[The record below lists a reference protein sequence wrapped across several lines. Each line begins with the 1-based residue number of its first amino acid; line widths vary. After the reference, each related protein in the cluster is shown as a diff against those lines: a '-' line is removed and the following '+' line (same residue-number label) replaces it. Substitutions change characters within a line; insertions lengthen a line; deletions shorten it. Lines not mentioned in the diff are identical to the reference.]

1 VGGQEVV
8 IRALIK
14 FIDERTGSAPLIR
27 KMLRYAFPDHWSFM
41 FGEIALYSFVVL
53 VGTGVFLTLFFEPSL
68 ARTTYDGSYDPLFGT
83 EVSVAYDS
91 SLRLS
96 FDVNGGLLMRQTHH
110 WAALVFVA
118 AIAVHLLRIFF
129 TGAFR
134 KPRELNYYIGLTM
147 LILALLEGFA
157 GYSLLDDLLS
167 GMGLVIAYSA
177 SMSIPLIGGDVTF
190 LIWGD
195 QFPGSDDFISR
206 LFIAHVLIFPV
217 IIGALIAIHLLMIAL
232 PHHTHFRGGG
242 ATERNVVGTPTWPGY
257 ALRSLGLLFA
267 TAGVLFLLGGLI
279 QVNPIWQYGPY
290 EIYDGTNGA
299 QPDWYM
305 GWLIGALRLM
315 PPIEPSLWGYT
326 IFPNPFFGGLL
337 LPGVLFGFLFL
348 WPTIERRVT
357 GDRAIHNLL
366 DRPRD
371 NPWRTA
377 IGAAVFTFIALIFL
391 AGSADRV
398 FVTFGIDYGT
408 QVWIFRVAVFVVPV
422 LVYLLTKRI
431 CEELRETDWHPLRG
445 PGGPTVTRTP
455 SGGFA
460 HTPVPGDARMSE
472 MRRPPGS
479 DPARSPE
486 GES

>member
-1 VGGQEVV
+1 V
-8 IRALIK
+8 IRAAIR
-14 FIDERTGSAPLIR
+14 FIDERTGSAPLLR
-27 KMLRYAFPDHWSFM
+27 KMLRYAFPDHWSFL

-53 VGTGVFLTLFFEPSL
+53 VATGVFLTLFFEPSL
-68 ARTTYDGSYDPLFGT
+68 ARTTYDGSYGPLRGV
-83 EVSVAYDS
+83 EVSLAYDS
-91 SLRLS
+91 AMRLS

-118 AIAVHLLRIFF
+118 AIAVHLMRIFF

-134 KPRELNYYIGLTM
+134 KPRDLNYYIGLTM
-147 LILALLEGFA
+147 LILALIEGFA

-167 GMGLVIAYSA
+167 GMGLAIAYA
-177 SMSIPLIGGDVTF
+177 TTLSIPVLGGDVAF

-195 QFPGSDDFISR
+195 QFPGASDFMSR
-206 LFIAHVLIFPV
+206 LFIVHVLILPV
-217 IIGALIAIHLLMIAL
+217 IIAALIGVHLLLIAL

-257 ALRSLGLLFA
+257 ALRTLGLLFA
-267 TAGVLFLLGGLI
+267 VAGVLFLLGGLV
-279 QVNPIWQYGPY
+279 QVNPIWQWGPF

-315 PPIEPSLWGYT
+315 PPIEPSLFGYT

-337 LPGVLFGFLFL
+337 VPGAVFTFLYL

-371 NPWRTA
+371 NPGRTA
-377 IGAAVFTFIALIFL
+377 IGAAVFTFIVLIFL
-391 AGSADRV
+391 AGAADRI

-408 QVWIFRVAVFVVPV
+408 QVWIFRVAVFVLPV
-422 LVYLLTKRI
+422 IVYLLTKRI
-431 CEELRETDWHPLRG
+431 CEELRETGWHPLRG
-445 PGGPTVTRTP
+445 PAGPTVTRTP
-455 SGGFA
+455 AGGFSRA
-460 HTPVPGDARMSE
+460 PVSGRARVSE
-472 MRRPPGS
+472 SRRPPES
-479 DPARSPE
+479 DSA
-486 GES
+486 

>member
-1 VGGQEVV
+1 V

-68 ARTTYDGSYDPLFGT
+68 ARTTYDGSYDPLFGA

-217 IIGALIAIHLLMIAL
+217 IIGVLIAIHLLMIAL

-267 TAGVLFLLGGLI
+267 IAGVLFLLGGLI
-279 QVNPIWQYGPY
+279 QVNPIWQWGPY

-337 LPGVLFGFLFL
+337 VPAVLFGFLFL

-377 IGAAVFTFIALIFL
+377 IGAAVFTCIALIFL

-408 QVWIFRVAVFVVPV
+408 QVWIFRVAVFVVPA

-431 CEELRETDWHPLRG
+431 CEELRETNWHPLRG

-460 HTPVPGDARMSE
+460 HTPVPGDARMRE
-472 MRRPPGS
+472 LRRSPGS
-479 DPARSPE
+479 GSAGPPE

>member
-1 VGGQEVV
+1 M
-8 IRALIK
+8 IRAAIR
-14 FIDERTGSAPLIR
+14 FIDERTGSAPLLR
-27 KMLRYAFPDHWSFM
+27 KMLRYAFPDHWSFL

-53 VGTGVFLTLFFEPSL
+53 VGTGIFLTLFFEPSL
-68 ARTTYDGSYDPLFGT
+68 ARTTYDGSYDPLRGV
-83 EVSVAYDS
+83 EVSLAYDS
-91 SLRLS
+91 ALRLS

-118 AIAVHLLRIFF
+118 AIAVHLMRIFF

-134 KPRELNYYIGLTM
+134 KPRDLNYYIGLTM
-147 LILALLEGFA
+147 LVLALVEGFA

-167 GMGLVIAYSA
+167 GMGLAIAYA
-177 SMSIPLIGGDVTF
+177 TTLSIPAIGGDVAF

-195 QFPGSDDFISR
+195 QFPGAEDFISR

-217 IIGALIAIHLLMIAL
+217 IIGGLIAIHLLLIAL
-232 PHHTHFRGGG
+232 PHHTQFRGAG

-267 TAGVLFLLGGLI
+267 AAGALVLLGGLV
-279 QVNPIWQYGPY
+279 QVNPVWQWGQY

-315 PPIEPSLWGYT
+315 PPIEPTVFGYT

-337 LPGVLFGFLFL
+337 VPTVVFGFLYL
-348 WPTIERRVT
+348 WPAIERRVT
-357 GDRAIHNLL
+357 GDRAVHNLL

-377 IGAAVFTFIALIFL
+377 IGAAVFTFIVLIFL
-391 AGSADRV
+391 AGAADRI
-398 FVTFGIDYGT
+398 FVSFGIDYGT
-408 QVWIFRVAVFVVPV
+408 QVWIFRVALFVLPAI
-422 LVYLLTKRI
+422 VYLLTKRI
-431 CEELRETDWHPLRG
+431 CEELRDTGWHPLRG
-445 PGGPTVTRTP
+445 LARPTVTRTS
-455 SGGFA
+455 SGGFRRA
-460 HTPVPGDARMSE
+460 PATGEDRTSE
-472 MRRPPGS
+472 LGHRPGS
-479 DPARSPE
+479 DSA
-486 GES
+486 